1 MCIGFW
7 WRLNCLWTVLAAAGI
22 VVPHSAIATHHLSG
36 ISVSVGASLR
46 VEYADLSLIGDR
58 EENQDRVQ
66 VLAKDGAVL
75 LLAID
80 GMGGHSDGAKAAQL
94 AIETIGEAFGRISRP
109 VFDPIGFLHLAIGRA
124 HLSLVTLGA
133 RLSLELR
140 PRATCAVCLVQDDA
154 AYFAHVGDSR
164 IYHLRNGAVR
174 ERTRDHS
181 HVELLLQEGVIT
193 EAEIAAHPMRNFVEC
208 CLGGDTW
215 LPGMTITRQK
225 RLEPNDVLMVCTDGL
240 WSGLGDDWIGK
251 LAGDSEGL
259 SGGLRRLGEQSVRA
273 CGPYSDNTS
282 AAALRYL
289 GKDTGTGNRP
299 GKAPEKPRQKAA
311 AR

>member
-1 MCIGFW
+1 
-7 WRLNCLWTVLAAAGI
+7 L
-22 VVPHSAIATHHLSG
+22 H
-36 ISVSVGASLR
+36 

-66 VLAKDGAVL
+66 VMAAERAVL
-75 LLAID
+75 LIAVD
-80 GMGGHSDGAKAAQL
+80 GMGGHADGAQAAQL
-94 AIETIGEAFGRISRP
+94 AIETVRDAFGRVSHP

-124 HLSLVTLGA
+124 HLNLVTLGA
-133 RLSLELR
+133 RLSLEAR
-140 PRATCAVCLVQDDA
+140 PRATCALCLVQDDA

-164 IYHLRNGAVR
+164 IYHLRNGSVR

-208 CLGGDTW
+208 CLGGDAW

-225 RLEPNDVLMVCTDGL
+225 RLEPGDVLMVCTDGL
-240 WSGLGDDWIGK
+240 WSGLGDERIGA
-251 LAGDSEGL
+251 LAGDAQPLAS
-259 SGGLRRLGEQSVRA
+259 GLRRLGEQSVRA

-282 AAALRYL
+282 AAALRFVAR
-289 GKDTGTGNRP
+289 GDGP
-299 GKAPEKPRQKAA
+299 IKALKEPKSPARAQPKAA

>member
-1 MCIGFW
+1 
-7 WRLNCLWTVLAAAGI
+7 
-22 VVPHSAIATHHLSG
+22 
-36 ISVSVGASLR
+36 LR
-46 VEYADLSLIGDR
+46 VEYAELSLIGDR

-66 VLAKDGAVL
+66 VIAADGAVL
-75 LLAID
+75 LIAVD
-80 GMGGHSDGAKAAQL
+80 GMGGHADGAKAAQL
-94 AIETIGEAFGRISRP
+94 ATETVRDAFSRVTHP

-124 HLSLVTLGA
+124 HVNLVTLGA
-133 RLSLELR
+133 RLSLEAR
-140 PRATCAVCLVQDDA
+140 PRATCALCLVQDDA

-164 IYHLRNGAVR
+164 IYHLRNGTVR

-225 RLEPNDVLMVCTDGL
+225 RLEPGDVLMVCTDGL
-240 WSGLGDDWIGK
+240 WSGLGDDRIAG
-251 LAGDSEGL
+251 LAGDSQPL
-259 SGGLRRLGEQSVRA
+259 ATGLRRLGEQSVRA

-282 AAALRYL
+282 GAALRYL
-289 GKDTGTGNRP
+289 GRRDNP
-299 GKAPEKPRQKAA
+299 GKPRSRSRAPTGSATQAPAKPAGQGKSKAA
-311 AR
+311 AAE

>member
-1 MCIGFW
+1 M
-7 WRLNCLWTVLAAAGI
+7 
-22 VVPHSAIATHHLSG
+22 
-36 ISVSVGASLR
+36 R

-66 VLAKDGAVL
+66 VLAGEHTAL
-75 LLAID
+75 LIAID

-94 AIETIGEAFGRISRP
+94 ATETIREAFARVSQP

-124 HLSLVTLGA
+124 HLNLVTLGA
-133 RLSLELR
+133 RLSLEAR
-140 PRATCAVCLVQDDA
+140 PRATCALCLVQDDA

-181 HVELLLQEGVIT
+181 HVELLLQEGSIT

-215 LPGMTITRQK
+215 LPGMTITRK
-225 RLEPNDVLMVCTDGL
+225 KLLEPNDVLLVCTDGL
-240 WSGLGDDWIGK
+240 WSGLGDERISA
-251 LAGDSEGL
+251 LAANTEAL
-259 SGGLRRLGEQSVRA
+259 AAGLRRMGEQAVRA

-282 AAALRYL
+282 AAALRFL
-289 GKDTGTGNRP
+289 GAGQEP
-299 GKAPEKPRQKAA
+299 GPGARKGSGASTSKSTSKAVAG
-311 AR
+311 

>member
-1 MCIGFW
+1 M
-7 WRLNCLWTVLAAAGI
+7 
-22 VVPHSAIATHHLSG
+22 
-36 ISVSVGASLR
+36 R

-66 VLAKDGAVL
+66 VLAADNAVL
-75 LLAID
+75 LIAVD
-80 GMGGHSDGAKAAQL
+80 GMGGHADGAKAAQL
-94 AIETIGEAFGRISRP
+94 ATETVRDAFNRVTHP

-124 HLSLVTLGA
+124 HVNLVTLGA
-133 RLSLELR
+133 RLSLEAR
-140 PRATCAVCLVQDDA
+140 PRATCALCLVQDDA

-164 IYHLRNGAVR
+164 IYHLRDGVVR

-208 CLGGDTW
+208 CLGGDSW

-225 RLEPNDVLMVCTDGL
+225 RLEPGDVLMVCTDGL
-240 WSGLGDDWIGK
+240 WSGLGDERIGA
-251 LAGDSEGL
+251 LAGDRQPL
-259 SGGLRRLGEQSVRA
+259 AAGLRRLGEQSVRA

-282 AAALRYL
+282 GAALRYL
-289 GKDTGTGNRP
+289 GKSDSPDKPRSRRKGHASDAAPGPAQAPANAP
-299 GKAPEKPRQKAA
+299 GKGQAKAA
-311 AR
+311 AG